1 MKPVKV
7 AGKNNRHSVVLYAI
21 STCPWCKKAKRFL
34 ADHEIEYY
42 YIDVDLASKEDYA
55 EIIKD
60 IRSRGGRDVYPT
72 IIVDNTILLTHPDE
86 KKLKQI
92 LDL

>member
-1 MKPVKV
+1 MNPAKV
-7 AGKNNRHSVVLYAI
+7 AGKNNKHRVLLYAI

-34 ADHEIEYY
+34 ADNEVEYY

-60 IRSRGGRDVYPT
+60 IQSRGGRDAYPT
-72 IIVDNTILLTHPDE
+72 FIVDGTILLTNPDE
-86 KKLKQI
+86 KKLRQT
-92 LDL
+92 LGV